1 MRKSIIF
8 ILLFLNIILL
18 SACGA
23 DNAQQVY
30 KEEPKSEP
38 VIIRDN
44 SQEVKVKPEEQ
55 KATTNKPGLSDI
67 NIDTPGFY
75 NEETTETEA
84 QSEEELI
91 VNPGYEPIE
100 IEESSVESSSVA
112 STPKKAGPCL
122 NGDEHNIV
130 KGTVQE
136 ATCEI
141 EGIEKTYCNVC
152 NVVLGYNNVPAKGH
166 NWSEYTTVAATCTA
180 NGSKSRYC
188 LNCQK
193 KESETLSM
201 INHDFGEYVITTSA
215 TCTKAGVQTRTCKM
229 CNKKETKEVPML
241 NHDYGDWTTSTV
253 PTCSVKGVQTR
264 TCKRCGNLE
273 RKELPMLEHTAG
285 SWYTVK
291 EPTCTSKGIR
301 KQKCSVCGADIKSE
315 EIPMIDH
322 EFELFVEDDDNLYF
336 ICVVC
341 GEIEEE

>member
-1 MRKSIIF
+1 MRKSIIYS
-8 ILLFLNIILL
+8 LLFLNIMLL

-23 DNAQQVY
+23 NDVQQVH

-44 SQEVKVKPEEQ
+44 SQEEKSEEQ
-55 KATTNKPGLSDI
+55 KATTSKPGLSDI
-67 NIDTPGFY
+67 NMDTPGFY
-75 NEETTETEA
+75 NEEPTEIEI

-91 VNPGYEPIE
+91 IISPGYEPKE
-100 IEESSVESSSVA
+100 IEEPLVESSVVI
-112 STPKKAGPCL
+112 STPNKTGPCL
-122 NGDEHNIV
+122 NGEEHNIV
-130 KGTVQE
+130 NGIVQE

-141 EGIEKTYCNVC
+141 EGIEKKYCSIC
-152 NVVLGYNNVPAKGH
+152 NEVLGYNNVPAKGH
-166 NWSEYTTVAATCTA
+166 NWSDYMTVAATCTA

-201 INHDFGEYVITTSA
+201 INHDFGEYVITTNT
-215 TCTKAGVQTRTCKM
+215 TCTEAGIQTRACKM
-229 CNKKETKEVPML
+229 CDKKETKEVPIL

-273 RKELPMLEHTAG
+273 RKELAMLEHTAG
-285 SWYTVK
+285 NWYTLE
-291 EPTCTSKGIR
+291 EPTCTTKGIR
-301 KQKCSVCGADIKSE
+301 KQKCSACGADMNSE
-315 EIPMIDH
+315 EIPMINHKYDR
-322 EFELFVEDDDNLYF
+322 FVDDDNNEYS
-336 ICVVC
+336 ICVIC